1 MKLRKLLALSLT
13 TVLCF
18 GTAITTKAAELDCEW
33 YAAKNPD
40 VVAEVGDSPEALR
53 RHYETFGKKEARMA
67 NENDTES
74 QLRKFFNAK
83 EYAALYSDVKEAFGD
98 DEEAMFQHYI
108 SYGLLETRRPCDKVS
123 YEAAVSLKNTVV
135 KELEKAGLP
144 ATPGLAP
151 IGSIIGGSIS
161 KTAGGAVTEQIMTQV
176 TAAVDKAIENTIDEA
191 NNPPSKSSG
200 SVASSSGSSAGGS
213 TSGDGGEGEGE
224 GEGGGSDS
232 GTTPTPGDSSTG
244 SDGTPEEVDS
254 K

>member
-1 MKLRKLLALSLT
+1 MKLRKLLALTLT

-18 GTAITTKAAELDCEW
+18 GTAITTKAANLDLAW

-40 VVAEVGDSPEALR
+40 VVAELGDTPEALR
-53 RHYETFGKKEARMA
+53 WHYETFGRKEARMA

-74 QLRKFFNAK
+74 QLRKLFNAK

-144 ATPGLAP
+144 TAPGLAP
-151 IGSIIGGSIS
+151 IGSIIGGSVS
-161 KTAGGAVTEQIMTQV
+161 KTAGGAATEQIMAQV
-176 TAAVDKAIENTIDEA
+176 TAAVDKAIVNTIDEA
-191 NNPPSKSSG
+191 NNPPSKYSGTATDGKTSSG
-200 SVASSSGSSAGGS
+200 NDPDPS
-213 TSGDGGEGEGE
+213 DEGEGE
-224 GEGGGSDS
+224 EGGGTTTDS
-232 GTTPTPGDSSTG
+232 GTTDPDSTDPGT
-244 SDGTPEEVDS
+244 TVEVDS